1 MFKGVKRM
9 KCSQTYVEL
18 MHKFLDQEIAT
29 EEEKQLRKHLQECTS
44 CHSHFQELKKAIALV
59 QSTTHIQAPLNFTAN
74 VMARLPKEKTT
85 VTYGRWFK
93 DHPMLVAAAV
103 FVILMTGSVFSTW
116 SSNNQLSVSKQ
127 SNLQVQGHT
136 VIVPEGEVVEGDVI
150 VRNGDLKI
158 EGEVQGDV
166 VVINGD
172 KYLASAGNVT
182 GNIEEI
188 DQFYGW
194 MWYNIKDFFNNLF

>member
-1 MFKGVKRM
+1 MT
-9 KCSQTYVEL
+9 CSQTYVEL
-18 MHKFLDQEIAT
+18 MHKFLDEEIET
-29 EEEKQLRKHLQECTS
+29 DEEKQLRIHLHECTS

-59 QSTTHIQAPLNFTAN
+59 QSTTHMQAPLNFTEN

-93 DHPMLVAAAV
+93 DHPMFVAAAL
-103 FVILMTGSVFSTW
+103 FIFLMTGSVFSTW
-116 SSNNQLSVSKQ
+116 NSNTQLSVSKQ

-136 VIVPEGEVVEGDVI
+136 VVVPEGEVVEGDVI

-172 KYLASAGNVT
+172 KYLASAGKVT
-182 GNIEEI
+182 GDIEEV
-188 DQFYGW
+188 DQFFGW
-194 MWYNIKDFFNNLF
+194 MWYNFKHFFSNLF

>member
-29 EEEKQLRKHLQECTS
+29 EEEKQLRRHLQECTS

-136 VIVPEGEVVEGDVI
+136 VIVPEGEVVEGNVI

-158 EGEVQGDV
+158 EGEVKGDV

>member
-1 MFKGVKRM
+1 MFKGVRKM
-9 KCSQTYVEL
+9 KCAQTYVEL
-18 MHKFLDQEIAT
+18 MHKYLDEEIAT

-44 CHSHFQELKKAIALV
+44 CHSHFQELKKALALV
-59 QSTTHIQAPLNFTAN
+59 QSTTYIQAPLHFTAN

-116 SSNNQLSVSKQ
+116 NSDTQLSVSKQ
-127 SNLQVQGHT
+127 SNLQVQGNT
-136 VIVPEGEVVEGDVI
+136 VIVPEGEVVEGDVF

-172 KYLASAGNVT
+172 KYLASAGKVT

-188 DQFYGW
+188 DQFFGW
-194 MWYNIKDFFNNLF
+194 MWYNIKDFFSHLF

>member
-1 MFKGVKRM
+1 MFKGVKKM

-18 MHKFLDQEIAT
+18 MHKFLDDEIAT
-29 EEEKQLRKHLQECTS
+29 EEEKILRRHLQECTS
-44 CHSHFQELKKAIALV
+44 CYSHFQELKKAIALV

-74 VMARLPKEKTT
+74 VMASLPKEKTT

-116 SSNNQLSVSKQ
+116 NSDTQLSVSKQ
-127 SNLQVQGHT
+127 SNLQVQGNT

-194 MWYNIKDFFNNLF
+194 MWYKIKDFFSQLF